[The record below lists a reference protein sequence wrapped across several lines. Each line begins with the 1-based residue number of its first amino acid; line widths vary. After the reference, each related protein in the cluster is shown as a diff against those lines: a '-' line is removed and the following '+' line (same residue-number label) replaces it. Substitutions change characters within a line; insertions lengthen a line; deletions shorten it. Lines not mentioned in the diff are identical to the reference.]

1 MDMSLQTLRKGVET
15 EDPGLAWLLES
26 RDPSVRFFALTEL
39 KGAPLNS
46 KEAVSAPRLILTG
59 SRVKALLAGQRRD
72 GGFGVHPYQKWTGA
86 HWRLV
91 SLIELGIPEEFPPAV
106 RATNLVLKW
115 LLGEPHLNNVPKIN
129 GLYRR
134 CASQEGNALGVCS
147 RLGMANDPRVRQLAE
162 SLAEWQWPDGG
173 WNCDRKPEAHHSSFN
188 ESLPPLWGLTEYC
201 EAVSD
206 KKAREACD
214 KAAEFVLKHRIF
226 KSCRTDKERPPE
238 TFHGEV
244 YRMVHRIT
252 ELHYPPYWHYDFLQA
267 LIVLQR
273 AGRLGDSRTADAL
286 DLLQSKR
293 GSDGLWKPEG
303 YYWNMKQKTKAKPA
317 VSNVEIVDWGRAGP
331 NEFITLNALRVLKA
345 AGRLG
350 ED

>member
-1 MDMSLQTLRKGVET
+1 MSQQTLQTDFETKAPGV
-15 EDPGLAWLLES
+15 AWLLQS
-26 RDPSVRFFALTEL
+26 SDPSVRFFALTEL

-46 KEAVSAPRLILTG
+46 KEAVSAQKLILTG
-59 SRVKALLAGQRRD
+59 PRVKALLASQQRD

-91 SLIELGIPEEFPPAV
+91 SLIELGIPEKFPPAV

-115 LLGEPHLNNVPKIN
+115 LLDEPHLSNVPRIN

-147 RLGMANDPRVRQLAE
+147 RLGIANDVRVKQLAE
-162 SLAEWQWPDGG
+162 SLVEWQWPDGG
-173 WNCDRKPEAHHSSFN
+173 WNCDRRTEAHHSSFN
-188 ESLPPLWGLTEYC
+188 ESLPPLWGLIEYC
-201 EAVSD
+201 NAVDD
-206 KKAREACD
+206 KRARVSRD
-214 KAAEFVLKHRIF
+214 KAVEFLLKHRVF
-226 KSCRTDKERPPE
+226 KSCRTDEERPPE
-238 TFHGEV
+238 TFHSKM

-273 AGRLGDSRTADAL
+273 AGRLGDSRTADAI

-293 GSDGLWKPEG
+293 GKDGLWKPEG
-303 YYWNMKQKTKAKPA
+303 YYWSMKRKTKAKLA

-345 AGRLG
+345 AGRFG
-350 ED
+350 EN